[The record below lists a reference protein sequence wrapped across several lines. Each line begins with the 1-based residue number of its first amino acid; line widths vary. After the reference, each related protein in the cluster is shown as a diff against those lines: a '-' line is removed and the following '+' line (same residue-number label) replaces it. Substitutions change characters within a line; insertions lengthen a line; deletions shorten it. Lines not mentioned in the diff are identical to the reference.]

1 MLEVCIT
8 MPVDAQAVSHIMVEA
23 YKKYVLIWLI
33 FNGRDKLEAD
43 LNLSLP
49 KYTSSV
55 VGKYIKPLCTAYTD
69 LTKAFYSVT
78 EKDNSK
84 MENII
89 EKHGIKTFRE
99 DGNMGLVSQVLVAR
113 QKAKIKRYKTT
124 VVFTNFQPISI
135 LVRERT

>member
-8 MPVDAQAVSHIMVEA
+8 MPADAQAVSHIMVEA
-23 YKKYVLIWLI
+23 YKKYILIWLI

-55 VGKYIKPLCTAYTD
+55 VSKYIKPLCSAYTD

-89 EKHGIKTFRE
+89 EKHEINTFRE

-113 QKAKIKRYKTT
+113 QKAKIKR
-124 VVFTNFQPISI
+124 
-135 LVRERT
+135 

>member
-8 MPVDAQAVSHIMVEA
+8 MPADAQAVSHIMVEA
-23 YKKYVLIWLI
+23 YKKYILIWLI
-33 FNGRDKLEAD
+33 FNGGDKTEPD
-43 LNLSLP
+43 LIMP

-55 VGKYIKPLCTAYTD
+55 VSKYIKPLCTAYTD

-84 MENII
+84 MEKII
-89 EKHGIKTFRE
+89 EKHGINPFGD

-113 QKAKIKRYKTT
+113 QKAKIKRYLK
-124 VVFTNFQPISI
+124 QPSFSRIFNQ
-135 LVRERT
+135 LVSRLGNVHR